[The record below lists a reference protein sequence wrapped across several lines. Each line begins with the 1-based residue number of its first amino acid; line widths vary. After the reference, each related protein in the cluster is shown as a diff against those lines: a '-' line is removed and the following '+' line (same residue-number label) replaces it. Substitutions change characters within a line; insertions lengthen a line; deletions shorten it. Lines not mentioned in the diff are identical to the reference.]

1 VTQNETQTP
10 NDERAAGADTAEVVD
25 LGEEATA
32 EAAAT
37 AADTNPQESQ
47 SDADRLAE
55 LHDRFLRQAAELEN
69 FKKRTEREADRRVRR
84 ERENVILEWLPVVDS
99 LERAIGFCSEADAAV
114 AEGIRKVLEQAESV
128 LKARGIGRMQ
138 SDGALFDSS
147 LHEALTTI
155 PSPAHENGAVLHTE
169 RAGYL
174 REDGTVLRP
183 ARVVVVKN
191 G

>member
-1 VTQNETQTP
+1 MTQNETQTP
-10 NDERAAGADTAEVVD
+10 NDERASASDTAEVVD
-25 LGEEATA
+25 LGE
-32 EAAAT
+32 
-37 AADTNPQESQ
+37 AADPELAETSADSTLHQAQ
-47 SDADRLAE
+47 SDADRLAD
-55 LHDRFLRQAAELEN
+55 LQDKYLRQAAELEN

-84 ERENVILEWLPVVDS
+84 ERETVILEWLPVVDS
-99 LERAIGFCSEADAAV
+99 LERAIGFCSEADASV
-114 AEGIRKVLEQAESV
+114 ADGIRKVLEQAESV
-128 LKARGIGRMQ
+128 LKSRGISRMQ